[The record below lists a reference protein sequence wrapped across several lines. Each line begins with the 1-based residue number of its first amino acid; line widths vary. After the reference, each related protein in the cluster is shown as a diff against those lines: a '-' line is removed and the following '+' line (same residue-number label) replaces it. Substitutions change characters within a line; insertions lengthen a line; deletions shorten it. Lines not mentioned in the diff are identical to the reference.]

1 MANRKKISSRTEDRS
16 KKIVKLEAA
25 QDGAAESEF
34 ARAAALDLVTTQS
47 RQGRSKGAK
56 MEQGKG
62 MFESLS
68 EVTRSMFSLDAA
80 RKMAALYI
88 DTGEKLA
95 TDAIEFQA
103 KASEWAKDTPLQA
116 LLEAQNSMGHKLVE
130 LSANTARRLWR
141 IEDERAQDN

>member
-16 KKIVKLEAA
+16 RKLKQESV
-25 QDGAAESEF
+25 QEGAAKSEF
-34 ARAAALDLVTTQS
+34 ARTAALDLVATQS

-80 RKMAALYI
+80 RKMATLYI
-88 DTGEKLA
+88 DTGEKFA
-95 TDAIEFQA
+95 TGAIELQA